1 MCRTTAGKL
10 ITNPILMVPNPMS
23 PTGTPDEAASDPES
37 EPAADTHGSD
47 DGEASGHDDSD
58 DVDDRCPNGHSCD
71 KSDDDS
77 SPCADVEQE
86 GDGPS
91 QDSLLSKETLLLGEE
106 PSSATPMDTAS
117 ESEEEPDSQ
126 VSSGWMGKAYNR
138 ESRQVKAREDKEHAM
153 KRLTQEPL
161 TQLSLF
167 QVHVFLVWDVIPT
180 WVGAHMPMFTVFRK
194 FICPC
199 HPTF

>member
-1 MCRTTAGKL
+1 
-10 ITNPILMVPNPMS
+10 MS

-47 DGEASGHDDSD
+47 GGEASGHDDND
-58 DVDDRCPNGHSCD
+58 DDDGRCPHGHSCD

-77 SPCADVEQE
+77 LPCDVEQE

-91 QDSLLSKETLLLGEE
+91 QDSLLSKETLLLGQE
-106 PSSATPMDTAS
+106 PSPSTPMDTAS

-126 VSSGWMGKAYNR
+126 VSSGWLGKVYNR
-138 ESRQVKAREDKEHAM
+138 ESGEAKAREDKEHAM

-161 TQLSLF
+161 TRLSLF
-167 QVHVFLVWDVIPT
+167 QVYVL
-180 WVGAHMPMFTVFRK
+180 GCKSNMS
-194 FICPC
+194 
-199 HPTF
+199 